1 MPKPTPTPHDPTPP
15 RRTPAPDSRRPAA
28 EASTDPANRAELP
41 TEAYVA
47 SSAASASLVG
57 TCFGDFE
64 ILAELGR
71 GGMGV
76 VYKARQNS
84 LDRLVAVKLLRGQSS
99 DNPMV
104 VARFQSEARAAAALS
119 HPNIVNVYQVGDC
132 PLGPY
137 FVMEHIDG
145 GSLETLLQ
153 KGPVPIAAAVNL
165 LIVVTEA
172 VHYAHSKGIIHRD
185 LKPGNIMIDALRRP
199 VVMDFGIAKFV
210 GKSSGLTQEG
220 AILGT
225 PAYMPP
231 EQAGEELAQVGPH
244 SDVYALGAI
253 LYTLLTAKAP
263 YEAETKLRTVL
274 KVIGPEMPPPVRSLR
289 PEVPAAL
296 ERICMKCLNKR
307 PADRFPTAR
316 ALADELRR
324 FRTAA
329 ASRSGPS
336 TQKAAALS
344 LLLIAPGKQ
353 IRLFQGTTIIGRAAD
368 CDLVLRDD
376 EVSKHHC
383 QIVLGPGE
391 VVVEDLG
398 STNGTIVNGETV
410 ERAVLHEGDR
420 LSIAGHTFE
429 VRLSRSKE

>member
-1 MPKPTPTPHDPTPP
+1 MPKPTPTPHPNSPTPP
-15 RRTPAPDSRRPAA
+15 GRTPVPEAPTTPSNP
-28 EASTDPANRAELP
+28 AELP
-41 TEAYVA
+41 TVDYA
-47 SSAASASLVG
+47 SSAAASASLVG

-64 ILAELGR
+64 ILSELGR
-71 GGMGV
+71 GGMGIV
-76 VYKARQNS
+76 LKARQKS
-84 LDRLVAVKLLRGQSS
+84 LDRIVAVKLLRGETGG
-99 DNPMV
+99 NPMV

-119 HPNIVNVYQVGDC
+119 HPNIVNVYQVGEC

-153 KGPVPIAAAVNL
+153 KGPVPIGGAVSL

-185 LKPGNIMIDALRRP
+185 LKPANVMIDAFRRP

-210 GKSSGLTQEG
+210 GKSSALTQQG
-220 AILGT
+220 TIMGT

-231 EQAGEELAQVGPH
+231 EQAGEELARVGPH
-244 SDVYALGAI
+244 SDVYSLGAI
-253 LYTLLTAKAP
+253 LYTLLAGKPP
-263 YEAETKLRTVL
+263 YEAETALRTIL

-289 PEVPAAL
+289 PDVPAAL
-296 ERICMKCLNKR
+296 ERICMKCLNKQ
-307 PADRFPTAR
+307 PADRYPTAR

-329 ASRSGPS
+329 AGRSGTPS
-336 TQKAAALS
+336 QKAAMTS

-353 IRLFQGTTIIGRAAD
+353 IRLFQGTTVIGRASD
-368 CDLVLRDD
+368 CDLVLRAAD
-376 EVSKHHC
+376 VSKHHC
-383 QIVLGPGE
+383 RIVFGPAE
-391 VVVEDLG
+391 VVVEDLD
-398 STNGTIVNGETV
+398 SANGTIVNGEAV
-410 ERAVLHEGDR
+410 ERAVLREGDR

-429 VRLSRSKE
+429 VRLSRPRE

>member
-1 MPKPTPTPHDPTPP
+1 MPKPTPTPHDPTPL
-15 RRTPAPDSRRPAA
+15 RRTPATDSRPPAA
-28 EASTDPANRAELP
+28 EASTNPANPVELP

-76 VYKARQNS
+76 VYKARQKS
-84 LDRLVAVKLLRGQSS
+84 LDRIVAVKLLRGGCS

-119 HPNIVNVYQVGDC
+119 HPNIVTVYQVGDC

-153 KGPVPIAAAVNL
+153 KGPVPIGGAVSL

-185 LKPGNIMIDALRRP
+185 LKPANVMIDAFRRP

-220 AILGT
+220 AIIGT

-231 EQAGEELAQVGPH
+231 EQAGSEFAEVGPH
-244 SDVYALGAI
+244 SDVYSLGAI
-253 LYTLLTAKAP
+253 LYTLLAGQVP
-263 YEAETKLRTVL
+263 YEGETKLRTIL
-274 KVIGPEMPPPVRSLR
+274 KVVGPEMPPPVRSLR

-296 ERICMKCLNKR
+296 ERVCMKCLNKQ
-307 PADRFPTAR
+307 PADRYPTAR

-329 ASRSGPS
+329 SRSGTS
-336 TQKAAALS
+336 SQKAAAAS

-353 IRLFQGTTIIGRAAD
+353 IRLFQGTTVIGRAAD
-368 CDLVLRDD
+368 CDLVLRAAD
-376 EVSKHHC
+376 VSKHHC
-383 QIVLGPGE
+383 RIVFGPGE
-391 VVVEDLG
+391 MVVEDLG
-398 STNGTIVNGETV
+398 SANGTIVNGETV

-429 VRLSRSKE
+429 VRLSRSKQ